1 MTYDVQ
7 QPNES
12 EGSGLLE
19 GLLETFL
26 GSIRR
31 LLRCRGRGGSNGG
44 FALLGRGLGNDF
56 VERRLEDLD
65 GVGERL
71 AGAKLTLGVPALHTV
86 EKASSTI

>member
-26 GSIRR
+26 GGIRR
-31 LLRCRGRGGSNGG
+31 LLRGRGRGGSNGG
-44 FALLGRGLGNDF
+44 FALLGRGLGHDF
-56 VERRLEDLD
+56 VERGLENLD
-65 GVGERL
+65 GVGEGL
-71 AGAKLTLGVPALHTV
+71 ARTDLTLGIPSLHD
-86 EKASSTI
+86 EYGEL